1 MYVKI
6 NHTKSSDLAGATVYN
21 AYLDG
26 LLKARCTEKV
36 VEVYQRMK
44 RERCRTNTETYTLMI
59 NVYGKVRQFCYEIT
73 SNFFWHFDIVA
84 CTHSQNLMQSK
95 QLMAAMKVFKEMNS
109 IGCKPNICTYTA
121 LVNAFARE
129 GLCEKAEEVFEEM
142 QQAGHEPDVYA
153 YNALME
159 AYR

>member
-1 MYVKI
+1 
-6 NHTKSSDLAGATVYN
+6 
-21 AYLDG
+21 
-26 LLKARCTEKV
+26 
-36 VEVYQRMK
+36 
-44 RERCRTNTETYTLMI
+44 
-59 NVYGKVRQFCYEIT
+59 
-73 SNFFWHFDIVA
+73 
-84 CTHSQNLMQSK
+84 MQSK
-95 QLMAAMKVFKEMNS
+95 QPMAAMKVFNEMNS

-142 QQAGHEPDVYA
+142 QQAEPEPDVYA

>member
-1 MYVKI
+1 MLILWQAKQPM
-6 NHTKSSDLAGATVYN
+6 SSL
-21 AYLDG
+21 
-26 LLKARCTEKV
+26 
-36 VEVYQRMK
+36 
-44 RERCRTNTETYTLMI
+44 
-59 NVYGKVRQFCYEIT
+59 
-73 SNFFWHFDIVA
+73 
-84 CTHSQNLMQSK
+84 
-95 QLMAAMKVFKEMNS
+95 KVFNEMKT